1 MTSGA
6 ALAASAGLWAASVP
20 LGPVAVAVG
29 LLGAISA
36 AVVDLRTKRLPNRIL
51 FPAAAAAIVLLLAS
65 AVLEAPSRALVAI
78 GIGASG
84 LLLFGLVWFAR
95 PAALGYGDVKLAGLL
110 GLVVGW
116 YGPMSALLALVAAF
130 LSAAVVAV
138 ALLMRGRGRGS
149 EMAFGPFLTLGA
161 IAAVVLAALGVVT
174 A

>member
-1 MTSGA
+1 MASGV
-6 ALAASAGLWAASVP
+6 ALAVAAGFWATSVP
-20 LGPVAVAVG
+20 LGAGAVAVG

-36 AVVDLRTKRLPNRIL
+36 SVVDLRTKRLPNRIL
-51 FPAAAAAIVLLLAS
+51 FPTMAAVVVLLLAA
-65 AVLEAPSRALVAI
+65 AVIEDPRRALVAI
-78 GIGASG
+78 GIGAGG

-138 ALLMRGRGRGS
+138 ALLMKGRGRGS